1 MGGNPPLKIVVE
13 GDKVLLNQY
22 SVIAVDPKHCPDV
35 KNDLAEAFIEWITGA
50 DAQKAIGD
58 FKLLGKTLFTPNA
71 AK

>member
-1 MGGNPPLKIVVE
+1 
-13 GDKVLLNQY
+13 
-22 SVIAVDPKHCPDV
+22 V
-35 KNDLAEAFIEWITGA
+35 KTDLAEAFIEWITSA